1 MEQPTVVRS
10 TSRLSRLTR
19 WPLDILGT
27 LFRVV
32 PAAIDGYFRHRLPQH
47 AAGIAYRV
55 LFSLAPLAIVLVS
68 IVGVVLQND
77 VRRQEVVDWIVGWLP
92 VSAEG
97 SQTVEEAI
105 TRLASPTSALGAFS
119 LLIFLWASTGM
130 MASLRTGLEAALQ
143 VERTRPAVRAKL
155 VDLLLVAGA
164 GALLIVAIALTV
176 VAQVVTRFV
185 GGLAEEVGLEN
196 GMLGEA
202 AGIVLPLVVTTLV
215 VMLLYRFVPSRRLRF
230 GDAVAGGIVTGVLLL
245 AISAASAFVLR
256 KVSDLSVIYGSITV
270 VLVFLYSVYLYA
282 SAVLL
287 GAEVAAAWSAPS
299 VGPPEPIRGQVR
311 RAVLGLFVHQDPP
324 RATSSGDADSGAQPP
339 R

>member
-1 MEQPTVVRS
+1 MDQPTVARS
-10 TSRLSRLTR
+10 TSWLSRLTR
-19 WPLDILGT
+19 WPLDILRT

-32 PAAIDGYFRHRLPQH
+32 PAAVDGYFRHRLPQH

-68 IVGVVLQND
+68 LVGVVLRND
-77 VRRQEVVDWIVGWLP
+77 VRRQQVIDWIVGWLP
-92 VSAEG
+92 VSDEG
-97 SQTVEEAI
+97 SHTVEEAI
-105 TRLASPTSALGAFS
+105 TRLASPTSALGVFS
-119 LLIFLWASTGM
+119 LLVFLWASTGM

-143 VERTRPAVRAKL
+143 VERRRPAARAKL

-185 GGLAEEVGLEN
+185 GGLAEDVGLEN
-196 GMLGEA
+196 GVLGEA
-202 AGIVLPLVVTTLV
+202 AGIVLPLAVTTVV
-215 VMLLYRFVPSRRLRF
+215 VMLLYRFVPARRLRF
-230 GDAVAGGIVTGVLLL
+230 GDAVAGGLVTGVLLI

-256 KVSDLSVIYGSITV
+256 KVVDLSVVYGSITV

-299 VGPPEPIRGQVR
+299 AGPPEPIRVQVR

-324 RATSSGDADSGAQPP
+324 PAPPAEPGPAAQPP